1 MEQIDSGQSDRLAF
15 SYRFLSDQGKKF
27 TKDNE
32 RGIMPNFALFRQEE
46 KTRGGPFLFE
56 KKAVLNLYTQLPQ
69 PPEFNNSV
77 QYSDQDHHIVTQKM
91 TA

>member
-15 SYRFLSDQGKKF
+15 SYRFLSDQDKKF

-32 RGIMPNFALFRQEE
+32 TEIMPNFALFRQEE

-56 KKAVLNLYTQLPQ
+56 KSGAEPIYAAP
-69 PPEFNNSV
+69 
-77 QYSDQDHHIVTQKM
+77 
-91 TA
+91 TAAGI